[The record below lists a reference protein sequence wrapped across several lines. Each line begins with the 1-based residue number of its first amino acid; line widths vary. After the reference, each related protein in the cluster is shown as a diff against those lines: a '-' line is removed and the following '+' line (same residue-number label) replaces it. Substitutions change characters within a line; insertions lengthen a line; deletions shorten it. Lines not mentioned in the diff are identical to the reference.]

1 MNFNAK
7 LGTFSFYIK
16 NYFNNLNN
24 LMCNHNAK
32 YHAYYHIFSVSKSIG
47 MKKLKECISLYPN
60 WIHRAVISL

>member
-7 LGTFSFYIK
+7 LGTFSFDIK

-32 YHAYYHIFSVSKSIG
+32 YQCLLSYFFSF
-47 MKKLKECISLYPN
+47 
-60 WIHRAVISL
+60 